1 MRQGVLHDLNLK
13 SKYLWIVF
21 GVALCAVI
29 PLRIY
34 QLFFLMD
41 ERGFYTDGDM
51 ISWILMGILF
61 ASLAFFFLCSIR
73 NRSLPKRYTHTRSV
87 PSGLAHLGAGIAAV
101 IYSVREVIRL
111 ALPSDPSTALTGG
124 FLYVAIVLA
133 LVGVG
138 GGIVWIVMGIAS
150 LANKNLIRMLP
161 TAGIIPAIWLAIML
175 FTNVVQFSGNSI
187 ALNSTEHIYDTM
199 TIILM
204 TMFSFNECKMVA
216 GAQGKKCGKRIHAY
230 GFPMILFGVVSAL
243 PAFVGLATGNGT
255 TNSFGL
261 IMSIMIGFLCIA
273 AAIFLFLV
281 PRGKDAY
288 VEELIEIVP
297 EEEQK
302 KEEAATDKA
311 DGQPQ
316 KPEQGKGVKSGRTG
330 VSRKDALKESILMDD
345 ESVEAPEEKGPKQ
358 PWPLRAMHAL
368 LGFMA
373 GLLSKE
379 ARKKKIK
386 GKLFH
391 AGELDEK
398 ATMAMNDQQWRLDF
412 YGLRDDEG
420 PFYPEF
426 YQLKPGAI
434 DKRNAMIEEAVMDAR
449 IYQAELEEEQ
459 RNRKGRKSPDDEPV
473 RKPWVQKPVVPKPTA
488 PKPTAPKP
496 AAPKPAPKQPAPPKQ
511 QPAAKPEPKKAE
523 EKKSVNSQPAKAAPA
538 QKKPQS
544 GNPANQP
551 QNNKPKNNGGNK
563 NKQKKK

>member
-1 MRQGVLHDLNLK
+1 MNLK

-21 GVALCAVI
+21 GVALCAVV

-61 ASLAFFFLCSIR
+61 ASLAFFFVLSIK
-73 NRSLPKRYTHTRSV
+73 NKSLPKRYTHKRSA

-101 IYSVREVIRL
+101 VYSVREVISL
-111 ALPSDPSTALTGG
+111 ALPSDSATALSGG
-124 FLYVAIVLA
+124 FLYVAIILA

-150 LANKNLIRMLP
+150 LVNRNLIRMLP
-161 TAGIIPAIWLAIML
+161 TAGILPAIWLAIML
-175 FTNVVQFSGNSI
+175 FTNVVQFSGNNI

-243 PAFVGLATGNGT
+243 PSFVGLATGIGS
-255 TNSFGL
+255 TNSFDL

-297 EEEQK
+297 EEEK
-302 KEEAATDKA
+302 EKEEEAEEPQA
-311 DGQPQ
+311 DGKTPA
-316 KPEQGKGVKSGRTG
+316 KGPAMKTTSKGI
-330 VSRKDALKESILMDD
+330 SRKDALRAAVIEQIEAENAPDD
-345 ESVEAPEEKGPKQ
+345 EDEKKGPKQ

-368 LGFMA
+368 LDFMA
-373 GLLSKE
+373 SIVSKE
-379 ARKKKIK
+379 GRKKKRK
-386 GKLFH
+386 GKLFE

-398 ATMAMNDQQWRLDF
+398 ATMGMSDEQWRLDF
-412 YGLRDDEG
+412 YGIRDDEG
-420 PFYPEF
+420 PFYPTF
-426 YQLKPGAI
+426 YKLPPNALEER
-434 DKRNAMIEEAVMDAR
+434 KRKMEEAILEAR
-449 IYQAELEEEQ
+449 IYEEEL
-459 RNRKGRKSPDDEPV
+459 REEMRHKRGKKSRDDEPE
-473 RKPWVQKPVVPKPTA
+473 RKPWVQKPVVPKPTV

-496 AAPKPAPKQPAPPKQ
+496 STAKPAAPKPEVKKTAPKQPEAPKQ
-511 QPAAKPEPKKAE
+511 QTPAKQEPK
-523 EKKSVNSQPAKAAPA
+523 
-538 QKKPQS
+538 
-544 GNPANQP
+544 QP
-551 QNNKPKNNGGNK
+551 QAKKAPGKQPQQNSKPKTNGGKNNKSG
-563 NKQKKK
+563 KK